1 MSADNQI
8 EELNFQRKQRWR
20 TALKEQLLGYLFMAP
35 WLLGFLVFMAVP
47 LGWSLYLTFNKVLLT
62 PDGFKYTWR
71 GLGNFRD
78 ALLVDNSYPVKL
90 FTYVQE
96 VILMIPI
103 IVIFALFVALLLNQ
117 RFPGRFLLRAI
128 FFLPVIFA
136 TGQVLTE
143 LFTQGAGE
151 LPFIDQYNVKP
162 LVNEY
167 VGPKL
172 AEPIINILGKFV
184 IILWYSGVQILIF
197 IAGFQTIS
205 KSVYEAVRI
214 DGATPWES
222 FWKITLP
229 GAVPF
234 IGLNAIYTIVDLFTF
249 PLNPVLAEVS
259 NNMFKPDT
267 GYGYASALA
276 WIYFLIIFVM
286 LGFVL
291 LLLRRS
297 SKRKGRA

>member
-1 MSADNQI
+1 MSADHN
-8 EELNFQRKQRWR
+8 NAQRMLRLRQRWR
-20 TALKEQLLGYLFMAP
+20 RVLEEQGLGYLFMAP
-35 WLLGFLVFMAVP
+35 WALGFLVFMALP
-47 LGWSLYLTFNKVLLT
+47 LGWSLYLTFNKVILT
-62 PDGFKYTWR
+62 PNGFKYTWR
-71 GLGNFRD
+71 GFGNFHD
-78 ALLVDNSYPVKL
+78 AILVDNTYPVKL
-90 FTYVQE
+90 LSYVQE

-117 RFPGRFLLRAI
+117 RFPGRFLFRAI

-143 LFTQGAGE
+143 LFSQGAGE
-151 LPFIDQYNVKP
+151 LPFIDQYNIKP
-162 LVNEY
+162 LVNQY
-167 VGPKL
+167 IGPKL
-172 AEPIINILGKFV
+172 AEPVINILGKVV

-249 PLNPVLAEVS
+249 PLNPVLEEVRR
-259 NNMFKPDT
+259 NMFTPDT

-276 WIYFLIIFVM
+276 WIYFTMIFILIGI
-286 LGFVL
+286 VL
-291 LLLRRS
+291 WLLHRATLRR
-297 SKRKGRA
+297 RRT